1 MPEKEN
7 TGNHDQKKKNQLQ
20 NDFSVHQPSFFVFID
35 MNSVETI
42 TKKGFNEADK
52 RQAKKWGTIWYF
64 VPLCE
69 MI

>member
-1 MPEKEN
+1 M
-7 TGNHDQKKKNQLQ
+7 TRRKKINFRMTFLFI
-20 NDFSVHQPSFFVFID
+20 NPHFFVFID

-52 RQAKKWGTIWYF
+52 RRAKKWGTIWYF

-69 MI
+69 MT